1 MSHKDYKNDNMPQ
14 RGRKPKTDEDRFYF
28 VERQEQAVKDYLNST
43 DQAERDEIFN
53 TILKP
58 AFTKMIESIMRR
70 YKLFVPD
77 EEFDNTFNDIMSFL
91 ATKMD
96 KYHPEKNKKAY
107 SYYGTICKNQ
117 LIYKINQFKKKVER
131 NEPFDETYERLQ
143 NNLDFSTDAEGGTFT
158 EDLMNGTVAKIKEM
172 VDDDSYGLTENEKK
186 TGLVLCNLLENW
198 DSVLADDGSNKLQKS
213 QVLYYLRENTMLTTK
228 EVRDNMRKFKFAY
241 YELKKKMMDD
251 E

>member
-1 MSHKDYKNDNMPQ
+1 MPQ
-14 RGRKPKTDEDRFYF
+14 RGRKPKTNDDRFYF
-28 VERQEQAVKDYLNST
+28 VEKQEQAVRDFLNST
-43 DQAERDEIFN
+43 DQEERNKIFN
-53 TILKP
+53 EILRP

-96 KYHPEKNKKAY
+96 KFHPDKNKKAY

-131 NEPFDETYERLQ
+131 NEPFDETYDKIQ
-143 NNLDFSTDAEGGTFT
+143 NDLDFSTDSEEGTFT
-158 EDLMNGTVAKIKEM
+158 EDLITNTTAKIRNM
-172 VDDDSYGLTENEKK
+172 IYNDDEYDLTPNEKK
-186 TGLVLCNLLENW
+186 TGLVLCELLENW

-228 EVRDNMRKFKFAY
+228 EVRDNMKKFKFAY
-241 YELKKKMMDD
+241 YELKKKMMD
-251 E
+251 EE

>member
-1 MSHKDYKNDNMPQ
+1 MPQ
-14 RGRKPKTDEDRFYF
+14 RGRKPKTNDDRFYF
-28 VERQEQAVKDYLNST
+28 VEKQEQAVRDFLNST
-43 DQAERDEIFN
+43 DQEERNKIFN
-53 TILKP
+53 EILRP

-96 KYHPEKNKKAY
+96 KFHPDKNKKAY

-131 NEPFDETYERLQ
+131 NEPFDETYDKIQ
-143 NNLDFSTDAEGGTFT
+143 NDLDFSTDSEEGTFT
-158 EDLMNGTVAKIKEM
+158 EDLITNITAKIRNM
-172 VDDDSYGLTENEKK
+172 IYNDDEYDLTPSEKK
-186 TGLVLCNLLENW
+186 TGLVLCELLENW

-228 EVRDNMRKFKFAY
+228 EVRDNMKKFKFAY
-241 YELKKKMMDD
+241 YELKKKMMD
-251 E
+251 EE

>member
-1 MSHKDYKNDNMPQ
+1 MPQ
-14 RGRKPKTDEDRFYF
+14 RGRKPKTNDDRFYF
-28 VERQEQAVKDYLNST
+28 VEKQEQAVRDFLNST
-43 DQAERDEIFN
+43 DQEERNKIFN
-53 TILKP
+53 EILRP

-96 KYHPEKNKKAY
+96 KFHPDKNKKAY

-131 NEPFDETYERLQ
+131 NEPFDETYDKIQ
-143 NNLDFSTDAEGGTFT
+143 NDLDFSTDSEEGTFT
-158 EDLMNGTVAKIKEM
+158 EDLITNTTAKIRNM
-172 VDDDSYGLTENEKK
+172 IHNDDEYDLTPNEKK
-186 TGLVLCNLLENW
+186 TGLVLCELLENW

-228 EVRDNMRKFKFAY
+228 EVRDNMKKFKFAY
-241 YELKKKMMDD
+241 YELKKKMMD
-251 E
+251 EE

>member
-1 MSHKDYKNDNMPQ
+1 MPQ
-14 RGRKPKTDEDRFYF
+14 RGKRTKTNEDRFYF
-28 VERQEQAVKDYLNST
+28 VEKQEQAVRDFLTST
-43 DQAERDEIFN
+43 DQEERNKIFN
-53 TILKP
+53 EILKP

-77 EEFDNTFNDIMSFL
+77 EEFENTFNDIMSFL

-96 KYHPEKNKKAY
+96 KFHPDKNKKAY

-131 NEPFDETYERLQ
+131 NEPFDETYEKIQ
-143 NNLDFSTDAEGGTFT
+143 NDLDFSTVTEESSFT
-158 EDLMNGTVAKIKEM
+158 GDLITNTTEKIRSMIANDLEF
-172 VDDDSYGLTENEKK
+172 GLTANEKK
-186 TGLVLCNLLENW
+186 TGLVLCELLENW
-198 DSVLADDGSNKLQKS
+198 DSVLPDDGSNKLQKS

-241 YELKKKMMDD
+241 YELKKRMMD
-251 E
+251 EE